1 MNLRPITR
9 TALLAAISSRAL
21 LYALLIFG
29 SQLAFLQKVHS
40 NSAWETRMEFRSE
53 RLLPELIRISMPG
66 DSWWYRSIALQGYG
80 PRADANGVPNYAFFP
95 LYPLLVR
102 YAGPTRDFAL
112 DGLIFSNAAF
122 AVALVLLGFL
132 GMRAGLT
139 EDESQRAILFL
150 AFFPTSYFCSMPL
163 TESLFL
169 MLSLACLLA
178 GYSGRWG
185 IASAFGAL
193 AALTRLAGGLLLLP
207 LAILF
212 YRQERRISP
221 RCAWFLLIPAATSTF
236 LIYLHSLTG
245 NWRAF
250 LVTQERWGRSPGFFW
265 TPLWNYVKDPAL
277 VSEPWNLIAMNFA
290 FALLLLVAGIALL
303 LRKKWELG
311 AYTLAS
317 LLLPLST
324 GSLQSLGR
332 YAVVVFPL
340 FLWLGML
347 ARRPVVE
354 RIVFAVLI
362 TLFGWLVAMF
372 TLRVDF
378 ALA

>member
-1 MNLRPITR
+1 MKLHPIAR
-9 TALLAAISSRAL
+9 TALLSAITSRTL
-21 LYALLIFG
+21 LFVLLIFG

-40 NSAWETRMEFRSE
+40 GSVWETRMEFRSE
-53 RLLPELIRISMPG
+53 RLIPELVRISMPG
-66 DSWWYRSIALQGYG
+66 DSWWYRSIALHGYG
-80 PRADANGVPNYAFFP
+80 PRADAGGVPNYAFFP

-102 YAGPTRDFAL
+102 HVAPTGEFAL
-112 DGLIFSNAAF
+112 DGLILSNVAF

-132 GMRAGLT
+132 GLRAGLS
-139 EDESQRAILFL
+139 EDEAQRAILFL

-169 MLSLACLLA
+169 MLSLASLLA
-178 GYSGRWG
+178 GYSGKWG
-185 IASAFGAL
+185 VASAFGAL

-212 YRQERRISP
+212 YRQERRI
-221 RCAWFLLIPAATSTF
+221 RAKCAWFLLIPAATSSF
-236 LIYLHSLTG
+236 IFYLYRLTG

-250 LVTQERWGRSPGFFW
+250 LVAQEDWGRSPGWFW
-265 TPLWNYVKDPAL
+265 TPLVNYVINPAKA
-277 VSEPWNLIAMNFA
+277 SEPWNFIAMNFA
-290 FALLLLVAGIALL
+290 FALFLLVAGIALL

-311 AYTLAS
+311 AYALVS

-324 GSLQSLGR
+324 GSLQSLAR

-340 FLWLGML
+340 FLWMGMMT
-347 ARRPVVE
+347 RRPVLE
-354 RIVFAVLI
+354 RIVFAVLV